1 MIDLREALIRKNRE
15 FDVVGFEIEEIKNFI
30 INNYTFQIDGIYGD
44 IGKEIFEFLDIKQI
58 NNKFIV
64 NTIHNKYISIF
75 LNQSAKSISD
85 NLFAWGDIHG
95 HFACPYNDNLTSLK
109 GSPKICHDFSCAKCV
124 NLKTLEGS
132 PEKCIDFDCSCC
144 YNLKTLE
151 GSPEK
156 CADFDCTYCYNLKTL
171 EGVSQYVKG
180 DVICTNCE
188 NLVSLK
194 GCPKYIGGNLYIQG
208 CKNLKTLK
216 GISKVKYVVIDDENN
231 IDDYNGLEDKIIQ
244 NID

>member
-1 MIDLREALIRKNRE
+1 M
-15 FDVVGFEIEEIKNFI
+15 
-30 INNYTFQIDGIYGD
+30 
-44 IGKEIFEFLDIKQI
+44 
-58 NNKFIV
+58 
-64 NTIHNKYISIF
+64 
-75 LNQSAKSISD
+75 
-85 NLFAWGDIHG
+85 
-95 HFACPYNDNLTSLK
+95 
-109 GSPKICHDFSCAKCV
+109 
-124 NLKTLEGS
+124 
-132 PEKCIDFDCSCC
+132 
-144 YNLKTLE
+144 
-151 GSPEK
+151 
-156 CADFDCTYCYNLKTL
+156 